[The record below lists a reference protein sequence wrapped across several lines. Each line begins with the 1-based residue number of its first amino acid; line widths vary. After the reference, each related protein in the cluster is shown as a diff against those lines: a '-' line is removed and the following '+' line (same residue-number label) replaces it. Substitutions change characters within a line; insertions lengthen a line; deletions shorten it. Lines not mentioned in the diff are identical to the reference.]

1 MSTTLGQAYVQIL
14 PSAKGI
20 SGEITRELNSANLG
34 QAGEEA
40 GDTAGKGFGRS
51 FKAAVIMAA
60 VAAAAAIMKK
70 LIRASIEAGAAL
82 EQSMGGVQTLYKD
95 NADKVIAYAD
105 EAYRTAGLSANEYME
120 QVTSFSASLLQS
132 VGGDTEK
139 AADIANM
146 ALIDMSDNANKFGTD
161 MAAIQHA
168 YQGFAKQNYT
178 MLDNL
183 KLGYGGTKSEMQRLL
198 ADAEKLT
205 GIHYDINDLDDVYQA
220 IHVIQG
226 ELGITGTTA
235 EEAASTYSGSL
246 RAMKAAQQNFLADL
260 ALGRDVE
267 KSFANLI
274 KTAGTFVFKNLI
286 PMVGRIFKGLGKLI
300 ISGIRKL
307 PSLILKGL
315 NALLDKIG
323 KWDTGKTG
331 KKMSDMGAK
340 FLKKLGA
347 GMVKYLPKILKTIG
361 LILGKLV
368 LAFLKALPKLLAL
381 GVRLMGRLALG
392 LLRGLGKVLAIIPT
406 LIARMLKKFGSLL
419 VKFMMVGKNIVIKI
433 GQGIVQFVSKIWGYI
448 KNFFINLVQGF
459 KDRIVGFGTVAKD
472 IVLAIGQGIVDFI
485 GSIGTKIKEFVQK
498 LAAKFKE
505 FWHHFVEIGK
515 NIVAGI
521 WDGIKAGLGFS
532 RNDISAELAKDTLSK
547 VQKAFIIGS
556 PSRLFAEEV
565 GKWIPPGIAMGI
577 EANSDSLYDTLR
589 GLTDQSVT
597 VGTNSLGSY
606 AAMPAASGYTPA
618 FADSIVSGMST
629 LAAAGNR
636 QGNITLDVYLYP
648 SGPKMGQTIVNTY
661 DTYKKRYG

>member
-20 SGEITRELNSANLG
+20 SGNITRELNSADLG
-34 QAGEEA
+34 QAGEKA
-40 GDTAGKGFGRS
+40 GRTVGQSFANAMKLAGVF
-51 FKAAVIMAA
+51 
-60 VAAAAAIMKK
+60 AIGALLGKI
-70 LIRASIEAGAAL
+70 IRGAIEAGKAM
-82 EQSMGGVQTLYKD
+82 EQSIGGVETLYKE

-120 QVTSFSASLLQS
+120 TVTSFSASLLQGL
-132 VGGDTEK
+132 GGDTEK

-146 ALIDMSDNANKFGTD
+146 AIIDMSDNANKFGTD
-161 MAAIQHA
+161 MSAIQHA

-183 KLGYGGTKSEMQRLL
+183 KLGYGGTKHEMERLL
-198 ADAEKLT
+198 ADAEKIS
-205 GIHYDINDLDDVYQA
+205 GVHYDISNLDDVYEA

-235 EEAASTYSGSL
+235 EEAASTLSGSF
-246 RAMKAAQQNFLADL
+246 AMMKAAGDNFLANL

-267 KSFANLI
+267 GALLNLI
-274 KTAGTFVFKNLI
+274 KAAGTFVFKNLI
-286 PMVGRIFKGLGKLI
+286 PMIGRIFKGLGQLI
-300 ISGIRKL
+300 LKGIKKL

-315 NALLDKIG
+315 DALLDKLG

-331 KKMSDMGAK
+331 KKMGDMGAK

-347 GMVKYLPKILKTIG
+347 GMLKYLPKILKTIG

-392 LLRGLGKVLAIIPT
+392 LLRGLGRVLAIIPT

-419 VKFMMVGKNIVIKI
+419 VKFLTVGKNIVIKI

-448 KNFFINLVQGF
+448 KNFFISLVQGF
-459 KDRIVGFGTVAKD
+459 KDRIVGFGTVAKN
-472 IVLAIGQGIVDFI
+472 IVLAIGQGIVDFV

-505 FWHHFVEIGK
+505 FWQHFVEIGK
-515 NIVAGI
+515 NIVKGI
-521 WDGIKAGLGFS
+521 WDGIAQGMGL
-532 RNDISAELAKDTLSK
+532 RQAQISEELARDTASK
-547 VQKAFIIGS
+547 VRNAFKIGS
-556 PSRLFAEEV
+556 PSKLFADEV
-565 GKWIPPGIAMGI
+565 GHWIPPGIAMGI
-577 EANSDSLYDTLR
+577 EANSESLYDTLR
-589 GLTDQSVT
+589 GITDQSVT

-636 QGNITLDVYLYP
+636 QGSITLDVYLYP